1 MDNFSW
7 GKVGGCRISRHPLVR
22 GIMYGAECG
31 GMGWRGTESSAEGYF
46 GDEKGQNIRN
56 MQKYASTHF
65 ARCASLSCSL
75 NVRSDLAMKI
85 PSYLG

>member
-1 MDNFSW
+1 
-7 GKVGGCRISRHPLVR
+7 
-22 GIMYGAECG
+22 MYGVECG
-31 GMGWRGTESSAEGYF
+31 GMGWRGTESDAERYF
-46 GDEKGQNIRN
+46 GDEKGQNMRN

-85 PSYLG
+85 PSYLGWYLRVAYTVYYYTGVLRYIAST